1 VPQNGKSVPKSS
13 FEKLFSQEEANHL
26 LPRLEI
32 LMRQL
37 QMQATSLRERVEELS
52 VDDPSIV
59 HSEFSEIVARYP
71 ELRSFTASMSDA
83 AGQIEALGCIL
94 KDIDLGLIDFPFDSG
109 DEIVFLCW
117 QSGEPAVMAWHSI
130 DSGFSERQPLP
141 GAPKTY
147 LN

>member
-1 VPQNGKSVPKSS
+1 MVVDWSNKAEKSVPKNT

-26 LPRLEI
+26 VPRLEI

-37 QMQATSLRERVEELS
+37 QMQATSLRERVEELA

-83 AGQIEALGCIL
+83 AIQIEELGCIL
-94 KDIDLGLIDFPFDSG
+94 KDIDLGL
-109 DEIVFLCW
+109 
-117 QSGEPAVMAWHSI
+117 
-130 DSGFSERQPLP
+130 
-141 GAPKTY
+141 
-147 LN
+147 

>member
-1 VPQNGKSVPKSS
+1 VPKNT

-26 LPRLEI
+26 VPRLEI

-37 QMQATSLRERVEELS
+37 QMQATSLRERVEELA

-59 HSEFSEIVARYP
+59 HCEFSEIVARYP

-83 AGQIEALGCIL
+83 ASQIEDLGCIL
-94 KDIDLGLIDFPFDSG
+94 KDIDLGLIDFPYASG
-109 DEIVFLCW
+109 EEIVFLCW
-117 QSGEPAVMAWHSI
+117 QSGEPAVIAWHSI